1 MEMAVTRNVN
11 KFRKGRFLMTKHLWK
26 IFGGLKLPGFKT
38 ISMSQATQVAPIPK
52 VLVLPLKQ
60 HIGIAAEPIVKV
72 GDTVLKGQMI
82 AAAHDYVSSPIHAP
96 TSGKI
101 TSIEKRLVPHPSGIA
116 TDCIVIETDGEDRW
130 TDCIENQNYRQLD
143 ANVLRNIIRDAGIV
157 GLGGAGFPSFIKL
170 HASSSHIIN
179 TLILNGAECEPYITC
194 DAMLMQEQ
202 SRKIIDGLNIM
213 RQALQAK
220 HCIIAIEDNKR
231 AAHTML
237 VNALQDHEADYIDVI
252 QIPTLY
258 PAGGEK
264 QLIKTLTGKEV
275 PSNSLPINIG
285 IVCHNV
291 ATAAAIA
298 TAVLEG
304 KPLIN
309 RYVTVT
315 GEGVDHPRNLDVL
328 LGTPFSDLINLCGRN
343 NKAEQYIM
351 GGPMMGFEVTN
362 DDIPVIKTS
371 NCILVQRKENKA
383 DSVMPC
389 IRCGQCAE
397 VCPAQLLPQQLYWYA
412 RAKNFDKTQDY
423 NLFDCIE
430 CGCCSYVCPSHIPL
444 VQYYRFAKTEIWTQE
459 QEKKSSDIARQRHEF
474 RQLRMERKKAENEE
488 RKRHKRE
495 LLKQVSGE
503 KDSGE
508 DAKKA
513 AIEAAMARVKAKR
526 ETQSIAA
533 ANTENLTE
541 EQKKS
546 IAEIDSRRK
555 KAKEES

>member
-1 MEMAVTRNVN
+1 MSMR
-11 KFRKGRFLMTKHLWK
+11 LWK
-26 IFGGLKLPGFKT
+26 IFGGLKLAGFKNM
-38 ISMSQATQVAPIPK
+38 SMSEATQTAPLSK
-52 VLVLPLKQ
+52 TLVLPLKQ
-60 HIGIAAEPIVKV
+60 HIGHAAEAIVKV
-72 GDTVLKGQMI
+72 GDSVLKGQMI
-82 AAAHDYVSSPIHAP
+82 AAAKDYVSTPIHAP

-101 TSIEKRLVPHPSGIA
+101 IAIESRLVPHPSGIT
-116 TDCIVIETDGEDRW
+116 TDCIVIETDGKEQW
-130 TDCIENQNYRQLD
+130 VECVTNTNYRQLD
-143 ANVLRNIIRDAGIV
+143 ASALRNIIRDAGIV

-170 HASSSHIIN
+170 N
-179 TLILNGAECEPYITC
+179 PGPTNMVDTLILNGAECEPYITC

-213 RQALQAK
+213 RHALQVDQ
-220 HCIIAIEDNKR
+220 CIIAVEDNKR

-237 VNALQDHEADYIDVI
+237 VNALQEHEAEYIKVI
-252 QIPTLY
+252 QVPTLY

-275 PSNSLPINIG
+275 PSNGLPINIG
-285 IVCHNV
+285 VVCHNV

-304 KPLIN
+304 KSLIS
-309 RYVTVT
+309 RYVTIT
-315 GEGVDHPRNLDVL
+315 GDGIKHPANLEVL
-328 LGTPFSDLINLCGRN
+328 LGTPFSELIDLCGRN
-343 NKAEQYIM
+343 NKAEQFIM
-351 GGPMMGFEVTN
+351 GGPMMGFEVI
-362 DDIPVIKTS
+362 DDNVPVIKTS
-371 NCILVQRKENKA
+371 NCILVQNKKTEA
-383 DSVMPC
+383 NYVMPC

-444 VQYYRFAKTEIWTQE
+444 VQYYRFAKTEIWAQE
-459 QEKKSSDIARQRHEF
+459 QEKKNSDIARQRHEF
-474 RQLRMERKKAENEE
+474 RQFRMERKKAENEE
-488 RKRHKRE
+488 RKRLKRE
-495 LLKQVSGE
+495 LLKKVNGE
-503 KDSGE
+503 KDSVE

-526 ETQSIAA
+526 EIQSISPG
-533 ANTENLTE
+533 NTANLTE

-546 IAEIDSRRK
+546 IAEIDSRRN

>member
-1 MEMAVTRNVN
+1 MSM
-11 KFRKGRFLMTKHLWK
+11 HLSK
-26 IFGGLKLPGFKT
+26 IFGGLKLTGFKSM
-38 ISMSQATQVAPIPK
+38 SMSQATQAAPIPK
-52 VLVLPLKQ
+52 TLTLPLKQ
-60 HIGIAAEPIVKV
+60 HIGHTTEAAVKV

-82 AAAHDYVSSPIHAP
+82 AAAKDYVSTPVHAP

-101 TSIEKRLVPHPSGIA
+101 IAIENHLIPHPSGIV
-116 TDCIVIETDGEDRW
+116 TNCIVIETDSKDTW
-130 TDCIENQNYRQLD
+130 IECVENKNYRQLEASD
-143 ANVLRNIIRDAGIV
+143 LQTIIRDAGIV

-170 HASSSHIIN
+170 TPGSNIVD

-213 RQALQAK
+213 RHALQVK
-220 HCIIAIEDNKR
+220 RCIIAIEDNKR

-237 VNALQDHEADYIDVI
+237 VNALHEHEAEYIKIV

-264 QLIKTLTGKEV
+264 QLIKTITGKEV
-275 PSNSLPINIG
+275 PINGLPINIG
-285 IVCHNV
+285 VVCHNV

-304 KPLIN
+304 KPLIS
-309 RYVTVT
+309 RYVTIT
-315 GEGVDHPRNLDVL
+315 GEGIEHPRNLNVL
-328 LGTPFSDLINLCGRN
+328 FGTPFSELIDYCGRN
-343 NKAEQYIM
+343 DKAQRFIM
-351 GGPMMGFEVTN
+351 GGPMMGFEVT
-362 DDIPVIKTS
+362 DDSVPIIKTS
-371 NCILVQRKENKA
+371 NCILVQRKDIKP
-383 DSVMPC
+383 DFVMPC
-389 IRCGQCAE
+389 LRCGKCAE

-444 VQYYRFAKTEIWTQE
+444 VQYYRFAKTEIYAQE

-474 RQLRMERKKAENEE
+474 RQYRMERKKAENEE
-488 RKRHKRE
+488 RKRLKRE
-495 LLKQVSGE
+495 LLKKMNNE
-503 KDSGE
+503 KDNAD
-508 DAKKA
+508 DAKKS

-526 ETQSIAA
+526 EAQSITPG
-533 ANTENLTE
+533 NTNNLTE
-541 EQKKS
+541 QQKES

-555 KAKEES
+555 KAKEET